1 MKIMFPLICIA
12 VLSLALPMLDSSAPQ
27 AWGEEVVH
35 FMVPRLT
42 PEQLNQLIEEKVE
55 YVLVDTRDSSRYD
68 YGHIDGAINIY
79 YDPTGDPLTR
89 EIMLTALPMDKLVIF
104 YCDCPEDKNA
114 ANMALALWDLGYDR
128 DKVKVLV
135 GGTLRWEMS
144 GNSLTATKH

>member
-1 MKIMFPLICIA
+1 MKTMFPLICLA
-12 VLSLALPMLDSSAPQ
+12 VLSLALPMPDSSVPQ

-42 PEQLNQLIEEKVE
+42 PEELTQLTEKKVE
-55 YVLVDTRDSSRYD
+55 YVLVDTRDSARYN
-68 YGHIDGAINIY
+68 YGHINEAINIY

-89 EIMLTALPMDKLVIF
+89 EIMLTALPMDKLIIF

-114 ANMALALWDLGYDR
+114 ANMALALWDLGYER
-128 DKVKVLV
+128 DKVKVLA

-144 GNSLTATKH
+144 GNSLTATKN